1 MSKNQYNID
10 LDVVKKPGKDKPLTP
25 EQEEMWFRYA
35 EDPMAFFT
43 EQCYVRGDRGKVLF
57 QPREYQEDMLN
68 VVMDNT
74 HTVISSPRQSGKCT
88 QFSTKIAA
96 KVNGIVQEITIG
108 EFHEMMKSK
117 NNS

>member
-74 HTVISSPRQSGKCT
+74 HTVISSPRQSGKC
-88 QFSTKIAA
+88 STSFCSIAVKIDGIE
-96 KVNGIVQEITIG
+96 KVMTIG